1 VPVYVAANID
11 AMIAGAERLRSI
23 VGMIRML
30 PSPKVA
36 RRPYGVR
43 MTEPPRPPGDGY
55 PGPTEPVNPRPDN
68 DSAPSPA
75 PGSPPPPSGPP
86 FSGPPP
92 SGPPFSG
99 PPPSGPPPSGPPPSY
114 GASGYGPPPS
124 SGAGGYG
131 PPPSSGA
138 GGYGPQPGPPPY
150 GYGRP
155 PGVSSDEER
164 TWILIAH
171 FGGGVLAF
179 ITSGWFGWVAPLI
192 ALLAKGNQSPAVR
205 QHSAAAL
212 NFQLLW
218 AVVALAITVIS
229 TCLTLIV
236 IGAFGFLLLVVP
248 WLMGTIFGIVAGVK
262 AANGEP
268 YQYPGAPNWVK

>member
-1 VPVYVAANID
+1 
-11 AMIAGAERLRSI
+11 
-23 VGMIRML
+23 
-30 PSPKVA
+30 
-36 RRPYGVR
+36 
-43 MTEPPRPPGDGY
+43 MTEPPRPSGDGY

-68 DSAPSPA
+68 DYAPTPA
-75 PGSPPPPSGPP
+75 PGSPPP
-86 FSGPPP
+86 
-92 SGPPFSG
+92 SG
-99 PPPSGPPPSGPPPSY
+99 PPPSGPPPSGPPPSGPPPTGPPPSY

-131 PPPSSGA
+131 P
-138 GGYGPQPGPPPY
+138 QPGPPY

-155 PGVSSDEER
+155 PGVSSAEER

-171 FGGGVLAF
+171 FGGGALAF